1 MPTEAIHT
9 NTNLV
14 LIDPIETD
22 EGSFGQY
29 SNTFGL
35 ANYKLL
41 IAPQLLGLTVVK
53 PVREVNASFV
63 RLPLLNIKRNGPYGY
78 PSWKQIRAGE
88 NAISRLHRKNNILT
102 FVNHPVEKIIIQN
115 GKRHIVSHRDDTIQ
129 VYDEPPVVAKHKPL
143 EIMLSRPLREG
154 GSPFPFLIKVD
165 YNNGLNMMTNKEV
178 NAYAGAV
185 TKKPESYNSLINLYL
200 NGGLQDTSSPVSG
213 FHYLKFSQTVFP
225 AEKRTFKAQN
235 RTRLSIPT
243 ELFWKDIRHKRS
255 SNFRHDPQGS
265 DGFWFDGTTSNRS
278 VNRSVWPLDVSTDW
292 PTRT

>member
-1 MPTEAIHT
+1 MPTEAIHI

-88 NAISRLHRKNNILT
+88 NAISRFHRKNNILT

-129 VYDEPPVVAKHKPL
+129 VYDE
-143 EIMLSRPLREG
+143 
-154 GSPFPFLIKVD
+154 
-165 YNNGLNMMTNKEV
+165 
-178 NAYAGAV
+178 
-185 TKKPESYNSLINLYL
+185 
-200 NGGLQDTSSPVSG
+200 
-213 FHYLKFSQTVFP
+213 
-225 AEKRTFKAQN
+225 
-235 RTRLSIPT
+235 
-243 ELFWKDIRHKRS
+243 
-255 SNFRHDPQGS
+255 
-265 DGFWFDGTTSNRS
+265 
-278 VNRSVWPLDVSTDW
+278 
-292 PTRT
+292 